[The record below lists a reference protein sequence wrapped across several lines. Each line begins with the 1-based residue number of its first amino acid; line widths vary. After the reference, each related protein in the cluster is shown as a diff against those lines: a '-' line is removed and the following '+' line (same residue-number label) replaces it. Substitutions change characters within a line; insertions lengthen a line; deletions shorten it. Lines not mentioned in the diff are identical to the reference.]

1 MRRLFWLALG
11 LGAGATMAVLAARRV
26 RRASEAVAPA
36 NLAKE
41 AQQALSDLGQL
52 VRESLEAGR
61 RAMAEKEAEV
71 RAALDGGEPA
81 GRRTVSR

>member
-1 MRRLFWLALG
+1 VRRVFWLALG

-26 RRASEAVAPA
+26 RRATEAVAPA

-52 VRESLEAGR
+52 IRESFEAGR
-61 RAMAEKEAEV
+61 RAMADKEAEV
-71 RAALDGGEPA
+71 REALDGSEPA
-81 GRRTVSR
+81 KREATRP